1 MEFVRSQN
9 CYSFSFFVRFL
20 TDRSFSKIVLSLKKK
35 ILFLKVRS
43 KQSFVQ
49 YKTIVLFSNLLK
61 ICSFIKKGSFFHLH
75 SNDLKLVFLSFFL
88 KKLLFFISQFF
99 YIIQAVLQ
107 SFLFIFMNATIVHVR
122 SK

>member
-61 ICSFIKKGSFFHLH
+61 ICSFFKKGSFFHLH